1 MCLLCGSSPAF
12 CLFSWQ
18 PSGLVLDGIPAHYWS
33 TRLFLLAKLYAVLK
47 FEGRCYSDNYIA
59 LLLRI
64 TLDIWGLLPFHMK
77 FRIAFIVLVKNIYWN
92 FLWQFYELFILLL
105 LLKHFHDVNSAAD
118 LYICGGDALCNL
130 FLWCFIDLIVEI
142 HNFFG

>member
-1 MCLLCGSSPAF
+1 MCLLSGSSPAF

-33 TRLFLLAKLYAVLK
+33 TRLFLLAKLYAVLQ
-47 FEGRCYSDNYIA
+47 FEGRCYSDKYIA

-64 TLDIWGLLPFHMK
+64 TLNICGLLCFHMK
-77 FRIAFIVLVKNIYWN
+77 FRIAFIVLVKKIYWN
-92 FLWQFYELFILLL
+92 FYDNFTNCLYCSCFWSIFMMLILQIY
-105 LLKHFHDVNSAAD
+105 V
-118 LYICGGDALCNL
+118 YVGGDALCNL

-142 HNFFG
+142 YNFFG